1 MAFNLFE
8 EWVASIIVVVFLGCD
23 GHTCLM
29 GGQGYSTDRDGTYTR
44 LSLTVT
50 LRLQGLDSRLMARL
64 HNFHLKLL

>member
-44 LSLTVT
+44 LSLTV
-50 LRLQGLDSRLMARL
+50 Q
-64 HNFHLKLL
+64 